1 MAAIFADYS
10 VKDLAEY
17 AGHAELLRGCVPYLI
32 IAERLHA
39 EKSKLEEQV
48 YISAACGP
56 AWRRGRAAGRR
67 RRGLGIDS
75 LPRSRAALSCGACVR
90 VCVCVC
96 ARARACVR
104 VCSPHKEREEREK
117 RERERDLRPA

>member
-56 AWRRGRAAGRR
+56 AWRRGRAAAR
-67 RRGLGIDS
+67 RRGLGRDS

-96 ARARACVR
+96 ARARVRACVLP
-104 VCSPHKEREEREK
+104 S
-117 RERERDLRPA
+117 